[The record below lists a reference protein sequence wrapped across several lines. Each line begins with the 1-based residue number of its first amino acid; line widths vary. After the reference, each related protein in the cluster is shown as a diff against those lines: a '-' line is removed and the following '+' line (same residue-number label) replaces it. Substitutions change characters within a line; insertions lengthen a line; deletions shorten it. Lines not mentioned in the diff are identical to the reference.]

1 MKKILLLIVS
11 LLLLVGCG
19 KEETTKE
26 LVCVINNKDQ
36 TVTTQQV
43 IATFN
48 EEKLENLEMTVST
61 KIPDENMASLYTKSL
76 QESAEKSY
84 EGTDS
89 VSVNTKVEGEIV
101 SLITNINYKTFS
113 ENDEKVISIA
123 KESTFDDLK
132 TRFEKMGYV
141 CE

>member
-19 KEETTKE
+19 KEDTTKE
-26 LVCVINNKDQ
+26 LVCIIENKDQ
-36 TVTTQQV
+36 TVASQQV
-43 IATFN
+43 IARFN
-48 EEKLENLEMTVST
+48 EGKLENLEMTVST

-89 VSVNTKVEGEIV
+89 VSVNTKVEGETV

-113 ENDEKVISIA
+113 ENDEKVISIE

-132 TRFEKMGYV
+132 TRFEKMGYT
-141 CE
+141 CQ